1 MISRRSTMLAALS
14 LSMGPALAMAQSPE
28 APKPSDRM
36 ISRDDARRI
45 AADNGMARIDEM
57 TFDDG
62 HWKIEGRDSIG
73 GIVQINLR
81 GSDGTVLRVE
91 RERPASAKADRR

>member
-1 MISRRSTMLAALS
+1 MFSRRSIMLAALTTCM
-14 LSMGPALAMAQSPE
+14 LPALAAAQTPE
-28 APKPSDRM
+28 TPKPSDRM

-45 AADNGMARIDEM
+45 ASENGMARIEDM
-57 TFDDG
+57 SFDDG

-73 GIVQINLR
+73 GVIEINLR

-91 RERPASAKADRR
+91 RERPASAKASPG

>member
-1 MISRRSTMLAALS
+1 MFSRRSTMLAALAACA
-14 LSMGPALAMAQSPE
+14 LPALAAAQSPQT
-28 APKPSDRM
+28 PKPSDQM

-45 AADNGMARIDEM
+45 ASENGMARIDDM

-73 GIVQINLR
+73 GIIQINLR
-81 GSDGTVLRVE
+81 GSDGTVLRME
-91 RERPASAKADRR
+91 RERPASAKAEWN

>member
-1 MISRRSTMLAALS
+1 MFSRRSTMMAALAACML
-14 LSMGPALAMAQSPE
+14 PALAAAQAPE

-45 AADNGMARIDEM
+45 ASENGIARIEDM
-57 TFDDG
+57 SFDDG

-73 GIVQINLR
+73 GIIQINLR
-81 GSDGTVLRVE
+81 GSDGTVLRME
-91 RERPASAKADRR
+91 RERPASAKAGRN